1 MIEINNL
8 SKKFNIGKKN
18 ELTALNEI
26 SLTITDG
33 EMVAIMGRSGAGK
46 STLMHILGCLDSP
59 TSGSY
64 FLDGEQIDGLS
75 EGKLANYRNKNIGIL
90 LQDFALVNNDT
101 ALQNLMT
108 PLFFSK
114 VPILKMKSKAREVL
128 AMVGIEALSH
138 QKVGTMSGGQKQ
150 RVALARTLVNN
161 PSVIL
166 ADEPTGALDSKTADE
181 IMLMLQNFNKKG
193 VTVIIV
199 THDMKIA
206 GYCKRI
212 IEIADGVL
220 YSDKIPEDNC
230 IDNEQLL

>member
-1 MIEINNL
+1 MIVINNL

-18 ELTALNEI
+18 ELTAINDI
-26 SLTITDG
+26 SLTINDG

-64 FLDGEQIDGLS
+64 FLDKEQIDGLS
-75 EGKLANYRNKNIGIL
+75 EGQLAIKRNRKIGIL

-101 ALQNLMT
+101 ALQNVMT

-114 VPILKMKSKAREVL
+114 VPILKMKAKTREAL
-128 AMVGIEALSH
+128 SLVGIEALAN

-166 ADEPTGALDSKTADE
+166 ADEPTGALDSSTADE
-181 IMLMLQNFNKKG
+181 IMLLLQDFNNKG
-193 VTVIIV
+193 VTVVIV
-199 THDMKIA
+199 THDIKIA

-220 YSDKIPEDNC
+220 SSDKVLEENR
-230 IDNEQLL
+230 IDNE

>member
-18 ELTALNEI
+18 ELTAIKDI
-26 SLTITDG
+26 SLTINNG

-46 STLMHILGCLDSP
+46 STLMHILGCLDNP

-64 FLDGEQIDGLS
+64 YLDGKQIDGLS
-75 EGKLANYRNKNIGIL
+75 EGKLAFYRNNYIGIL

-101 ALQNLMT
+101 ALQNVMT

-114 VPILKMKSKAREVL
+114 VPILKMKTKAREAM
-128 AMVGIEALSH
+128 AMVGIEALCN

-166 ADEPTGALDSKTADE
+166 ADEPTGALDSNTADE
-181 IMLMLQNFNKKG
+181 IMLLLQNFNKKG
-193 VTVIIV
+193 VTVVIV
-199 THDMKIA
+199 THGI
-206 GYCKRI
+206 
-212 IEIADGVL
+212 
-220 YSDKIPEDNC
+220 
-230 IDNEQLL
+230 

>member
-18 ELTALNEI
+18 ELTAIKDI
-26 SLTITDG
+26 SLTINNG

-46 STLMHILGCLDSP
+46 STLMHILGCLDNP

-64 FLDGEQIDGLS
+64 YLDGKQIDGLS
-75 EGKLANYRNKNIGIL
+75 EGKLAFYRNNYIGIL

-101 ALQNLMT
+101 ALQNVMT

-114 VPILKMKSKAREVL
+114 VPILKMKTKAREAM
-128 AMVGIEALSH
+128 AMVGIEALCN

-166 ADEPTGALDSKTADE
+166 ADEPTGALDSNTADE
-181 IMLMLQNFNKKG
+181 IMLLLQNFNKKG
-193 VTVIIV
+193 VTVVIV
-199 THDMKIA
+199 THDIKIA

-212 IEIADGVL
+212 IEIADGML
-220 YSDKIPEDNC
+220 SSDKVLEDNC
-230 IDNEQLL
+230 IDNE

>member
-1 MIEINNL
+1 MIVINNL

-18 ELTALNEI
+18 ELTAINDI
-26 SLTITDG
+26 SLTINDG

-64 FLDGEQIDGLS
+64 FLDKEQIDGLS
-75 EGKLANYRNKNIGIL
+75 EGQLAIKRNRKIGIL

-101 ALQNLMT
+101 ALQNVMT

-114 VPILKMKSKAREVL
+114 VPILKMKAKTREAL
-128 AMVGIEALSH
+128 SLVGIEALAN

-166 ADEPTGALDSKTADE
+166 ADEPTGALDSNTADE
-181 IMLMLQNFNKKG
+181 IMLLLQDFNNKG
-193 VTVIIV
+193 VTVVIV
-199 THDMKIA
+199 THDIKIA

-220 YSDKIPEDNC
+220 SSDKVLEENR
-230 IDNEQLL
+230 IDNE